1 MTALQ
6 QCLEWARTGFRGV
19 SVHRYMTDG
28 REPIFW
34 VDLWDHDSDPVRNA
48 FGYGESQE
56 EAARAALASA
66 SELGMLDPFVTAGAA

>member
-1 MTALQ
+1 
-6 QCLEWARTGFRGV
+6 
-19 SVHRYMTDG
+19 MTDG

-56 EAARAALASA
+56 EAARNALADA
-66 SELGMLDPFVTAGAA
+66 SDKGLLDSVLARGAA